1 MVSCSH
7 KKNVLYFL
15 EHLCSFYEQKY
26 ILASSVAAES
36 TQTFIDKVY
45 DLADANELPLKV
57 YKSIFSEFSADKVK
71 KQLNKVFIYTYLVF
85 VLIGICCVHG
95 MDLIFIFCCLKW
107 IDLLDEYFGLAR
119 YDLV

>member
-15 EHLCSFYEQKY
+15 EQLCSFYEQKY
-26 ILASSVAAES
+26 ILASSVAAQS

-57 YKSIFSEFSADKVK
+57 YKSIVSEFSADKVK
-71 KQLNKVFIYTYLVF
+71 KQLNKVYIS
-85 VLIGICCVHG
+85 GICCVHG
-95 MDLIFIFCCLKW
+95 IDLIFIFCCLKW
-107 IDLLDEYFGLAR
+107 IALLDEYFGLAR